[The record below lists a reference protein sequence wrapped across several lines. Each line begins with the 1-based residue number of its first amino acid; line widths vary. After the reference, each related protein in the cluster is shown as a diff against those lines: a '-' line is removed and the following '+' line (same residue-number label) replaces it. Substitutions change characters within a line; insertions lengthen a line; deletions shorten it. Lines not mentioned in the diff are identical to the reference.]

1 MRLMQGMI
9 PVMRHARTNVDSH
22 LEAKREANPNL
33 KVVDSSDQGLKAHQK
48 FRQLGLEPA
57 ICQQEGTAS
66 FAEFM
71 APTKLAAGLSETRKR
86 RHRPD
91 VSTTSE
97 RRAFP
102 KRFSVFA
109 ACWSMLVCAFRGS
122 LDLAGSKKRGS
133 LAFRSL

>member
-1 MRLMQGMI
+1 
-9 PVMRHARTNVDSH
+9 MRHARTNVDSH

-48 FRQLGLEPA
+48 FRQLRLEPA
-57 ICQQEGTAS
+57 ISS

-102 KRFSVFA
+102 KGFSAFA

-122 LDLAGSKKRGS
+122 LDLAGTKKRGS